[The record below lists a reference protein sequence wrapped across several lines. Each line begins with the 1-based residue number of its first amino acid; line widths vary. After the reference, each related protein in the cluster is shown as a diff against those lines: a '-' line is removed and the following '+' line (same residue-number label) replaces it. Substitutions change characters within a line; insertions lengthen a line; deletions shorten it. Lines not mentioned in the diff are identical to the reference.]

1 VETWRLITSWGTPP
15 EFNMGLDGALLEDAD
30 APPTMRFYSWTPPAL
45 SLGYFQRFDEV
56 PAASEAFV
64 VVRRITGGGA
74 IHHTNE
80 LTFSISASL
89 DHPLF
94 EGPVTRSYTRLHDM
108 VCEALSNA
116 GCEPA
121 LRGDSAL
128 LSDVEDTGMCFHHST
143 PLDIAWEGRKGVGS
157 AQRRRNGRVLHHG
170 SIKLGSS
177 QYDTG
182 VAELEGLEDPA
193 EVAQMIVEV
202 FRERAGIRLQPGV
215 PTHAERMRAD
225 ELGERAI
232 DPDFVRRR

>member
-1 VETWRLITSWGTPP
+1 METWRLITTWGAPP

-30 APPTMRFYSWTPPAL
+30 TPPTLRLYTWTPPAL

-80 LTFSISASL
+80 LTFSIATSL

-94 EGPVTRSYTRLHDM
+94 EGPVTRSYERIHDL
-108 VCEALSNA
+108 VAGALSKV

-121 LRGDSAL
+121 LRADSAL
-128 LSDVEDTGMCFHHST
+128 LSDAEGTGMCFHHST
-143 PLDIAWEGRKGVGS
+143 PLDLVWEGRKGVGS
-157 AQRRRNGRVLHHG
+157 AQRRRDGRVLHHG
-170 SIKLGSS
+170 SIKLGPS

-182 VAELEGLEDPA
+182 VAELAGLQDPG
-193 EVAQMIVEV
+193 ELAQGIVGV
-202 FRERAGIRLQPGV
+202 FRKQAGILLVPGIPTALERA
-215 PTHAERMRAD
+215 RAD
-225 ELGERAI
+225 ELGEHAV
-232 DPDFVRRR
+232 DPEFVRRR